1 MKPRWLP
8 SVTPSDAEANGRA
21 NRCGRGRAEMTHHGA
36 NELFHIMRFDAV
48 LGKELCGAV
57 TVVAPRLRRLR
68 GGVCGEGV
76 CGEGGHVPVEKVCKS
91 LHMFKSLHMALVGHI
106 TRTRG
111 PLPNK
116 NCQLP
121 STALKLLPKRIP
133 GTHPANLI

>member
-1 MKPRWLP
+1 VPQIVAATAPTGLQQKAVFAAMTR
-8 SVTPSDAEANGRA
+8 AEAYW
-21 NRCGRGRAEMTHHGA
+21 
-36 NELFHIMRFDAV
+36 
-48 LGKELCGAV
+48 KELCGAV

-121 STALKLLPKRIP
+121 STALKLLPKRTP